1 MTAVEPSLTGPT
13 LSSSIAVS
21 MRAVEKRYG
30 TFRALNGIDLDVRRG
45 EKIVVCGPSGSGKS
59 TLIRCINRLEPHDAG
74 TIVVNGIELDG
85 SRATT
90 QDVRIEVGMVFQQFN
105 LFPHLTIL
113 ENCTLAPRLA
123 RGATIEAAERIA
135 RRFLDRVQIGDQA
148 NKYPSQLSGGQ
159 QQRVAIARA
168 LCMEPRIMLFD
179 EPTSS
184 LDPEMIKEVLQ
195 VMEDLTSDGLTM
207 ICVTHE
213 MGFARR
219 VADRCIFM
227 DKGEIVESGS
237 AESFFEAPR
246 SDRLKTFLS
255 QVLH

>member
-1 MTAVEPSLTGPT
+1 
-13 LSSSIAVS
+13 
-21 MRAVEKRYG
+21 
-30 TFRALNGIDLDVRRG
+30 
-45 EKIVVCGPSGSGKS
+45 
-59 TLIRCINRLEPHDAG
+59 
-74 TIVVNGIELDG
+74 
-85 SRATT
+85 
-90 QDVRIEVGMVFQQFN
+90 
-105 LFPHLTIL
+105 
-113 ENCTLAPRLA
+113 
-123 RGATIEAAERIA
+123 
-135 RRFLDRVQIGDQA
+135 
-148 NKYPSQLSGGQ
+148 
-159 QQRVAIARA
+159 
-168 LCMEPRIMLFD
+168 MLFD

-195 VMEDLTSDGLTM
+195 VMEDLTNDGLTM

>member
-1 MTAVEPSLTGPT
+1 MTAVEPSSTGPS

-21 MRAVEKRYG
+21 MKGVEKWYG

-74 TIVVNGIELDG
+74 SIVVNGIELDG
-85 SRATT
+85 SPATT

-123 RGATIEAAERIA
+123 RGATPEAAERLA
-135 RRFLDRVQIGDQA
+135 RRFLERVQIGDQA
-148 NKYPSQLSGGQ
+148 HKYPSQLSGGQ

-195 VMEDLTSDGLTM
+195 VMEDLTNDGLTM

-219 VADRCIFM
+219 VANRCIFM
-227 DKGEIVESGS
+227 DKGEIVEEGP
-237 AESFFEAPR
+237 ADSFFEAPR
-246 SDRLKTFLS
+246 SDRLRTFLS